1 MNGMNYYRSKTKN
14 ELISI
19 ILNLE
24 KLLLKQYKNKEE
36 DVNNI
41 NNQNKYLK
49 TIYINEKYTY
59 PPKYKSWDSK
69 SI

>member
-1 MNGMNYYRSKTKN
+1 MNGVRYYNTKTKN

-24 KLLLKQYKNKEE
+24 KLLLKQYQNNEEKTLEKNNK
-36 DVNNI
+36 NNF
-41 NNQNKYLK
+41 LK
-49 TIYINEKYTY
+49 TIYINENYSF